1 MTDHLLHA
9 RLFNSGGELIAEGP
23 CWLDE
28 PAGRA
33 TLEPEREPGVIQK
46 ERGELSLELD
56 SGRIVAVSDSPMVF
70 RLGAGADGV
79 GSGGRRTMYRLSLI
93 DASTSLSTSASVAL
107 STGASAAPS
116 TGGVAAPVS
125 HAHDANAAGAAGEG
139 APAVPITSGRLP
151 ENGETP
157 AAS

>member
-9 RLFNSGGELIAEGP
+9 RLFNSGGELIAKGP

-28 PAGRA
+28 PTGRA
-33 TLEPEREPGVIQK
+33 TLEPEHEPGVIQK

-56 SGRIVAVSDSPMVF
+56 SGRTVAVSDSPMVF
-70 RLGAGADGV
+70 RLAAGADGD
-79 GSGGRRTMYRLSLI
+79 GGRRSLYRLSLI
-93 DASTSLSTSASVAL
+93 D
-107 STGASAAPS
+107 GAPAPI
-116 TGGVAAPVS
+116 S

-139 APAVPITSGRLP
+139 APAVPITSGRLR
-151 ENGETP
+151 ESGETP

>member
-56 SGRIVAVSDSPMVF
+56 SGRTVAVSESPMVF
-70 RLGAGADGV
+70 RLGEGADG
-79 GSGGRRTMYRLSLI
+79 GRRSLYRLSLI
-93 DASTSLSTSASVAL
+93 DTSTSLSTSASVEPSTSASAEL
-107 STGASAAPS
+107 STSGEPAPI
-116 TGGVAAPVS
+116 S

-139 APAVPITSGRLP
+139 APAVPITSGRLR

>member
-9 RLFNSGGELIAEGP
+9 RLYNDGGELIAEGP

-33 TLEPEREPGVIQK
+33 TLEPEHEPGVIQK
-46 ERGELSLELD
+46 ERGEFTLELD
-56 SGRIVAVSDSPMVF
+56 SGRSVAVSDKPMIF
-70 RLGAGADGV
+70 RLGSGADGV
-79 GSGGRRTMYRLSLI
+79 AVGGRRSMYRLRLLGGTGE
-93 DASTSLSTSASVAL
+93 ANEPLSQAQDTNE
-107 STGASAAPS
+107 
-116 TGGVAAPVS
+116 
-125 HAHDANAAGAAGEG
+125 AHDANAAGRVGEG
-139 APAVPITSGRLP
+139 SSAVPGSSGRLR

>member
-56 SGRIVAVSDSPMVF
+56 SGRTVAVSDSPMVF
-70 RLGAGADGV
+70 RIGAGADGA
-79 GSGGRRTMYRLSLI
+79 GGRRSLYRLSLI
-93 DASTSLSTSASVAL
+93 DTSLSTSGLERAD
-107 STGASAAPS
+107 
-116 TGGVAAPVS
+116 S

-139 APAVPITSGRLP
+139 APAVPITSGRLRG
-151 ENGETP
+151 NGETP

>member
-56 SGRIVAVSDSPMVF
+56 SGRTVAVSDSPMVF
-70 RLGAGADGV
+70 RLGAGADG
-79 GSGGRRTMYRLSLI
+79 GRRSLYRLSLI
-93 DASTSLSTSASVAL
+93 DASTSP
-107 STGASAAPS
+107 STGASAAPI
-116 TGGVAAPVS
+116 S

-139 APAVPITSGRLP
+139 APAVPITSGRLR

>member
-33 TLEPEREPGVIQK
+33 TLEPEREPGMIQK

-56 SGRIVAVSDSPMVF
+56 SGRTVAVSDSPMVF
-70 RLGAGADGV
+70 RLGAGEA
-79 GSGGRRTMYRLSLI
+79 GGRRSLYRLSLI
-93 DASTSLSTSASVAL
+93 DASAELSTSGLEKAN
-107 STGASAAPS
+107 
-116 TGGVAAPVS
+116 S
-125 HAHDANAAGAAGEG
+125 HAHDADAAGAAGEG

-151 ENGETP
+151 GKGETP

>member
-28 PAGRA
+28 AGGRA
-33 TLEPEREPGVIQK
+33 MLEPEREPGVIQK

-56 SGRIVAVSDSPMVF
+56 SGRTVAVSDSPLVF

-79 GSGGRRTMYRLSLI
+79 GGHRSLYRLNLI
-93 DASTSLSTSASVAL
+93 DASTPLSTD
-107 STGASAAPS
+107 AAAELGTS
-116 TGGVAAPVS
+116 GLEKADS
-125 HAHDANAAGAAGEG
+125 HAHDADAAGAAGEG
-139 APAVPITSGRLP
+139 APAVPITSERLP
-151 ENGETP
+151 GKGETP

>member
-9 RLFNSGGELIAEGP
+9 RLYNDGGELIAEGP

-33 TLEPEREPGVIQK
+33 TLEPEHEPGVIQK
-46 ERGELSLELD
+46 ERGQFTLELD
-56 SGRIVAVSDSPMVF
+56 SGRSVAVSDKPMIF
-70 RLGAGADGV
+70 RLGSGADGV
-79 GSGGRRTMYRLSLI
+79 SAGGRRSVYRLRLLGDSQDETLG
-93 DASTSLSTSASVAL
+93 DAQNKY
-107 STGASAAPS
+107 
-116 TGGVAAPVS
+116 
-125 HAHDANAAGAAGEG
+125 AHDANAAGGVGEG
-139 APAVPITSGRLP
+139 SPAVPGSSGRLR

>member
-33 TLEPEREPGVIQK
+33 TLEPEHEPGVIQK

-56 SGRIVAVSDSPMVF
+56 SGRTVAVSDSPMVF

-79 GSGGRRTMYRLSLI
+79 AAGGRRTMYRLSLI
-93 DASTSLSTSASVAL
+93 DTSASLSTSASAEL
-107 STGASAAPS
+107 STSGLEKA
-116 TGGVAAPVS
+116 GS

-139 APAVPITSGRLP
+139 APAVPITSGRLR
-151 ENGETP
+151 ESGETP

>member
-9 RLFNSGGELIAEGP
+9 RLFNTVGELIAEGP

-33 TLEPEREPGVIQK
+33 TLEPEHEPGVIQK
-46 ERGELSLELD
+46 ERGQFTLELD
-56 SGRIVAVSDSPMVF
+56 SGRSVAVSDKPMIF
-70 RLGAGADGV
+70 RLGSGADGV
-79 GSGGRRTMYRLSLI
+79 ATGGRRNMYRLQLLGDTNAEPPG
-93 DASTSLSTSASVAL
+93 DA
-107 STGASAAPS
+107 
-116 TGGVAAPVS
+116 
-125 HAHDANAAGAAGEG
+125 HINRAHDANAAGGVGEG
-139 APAVPITSGRLP
+139 SPAVPGPSERLR

>member
-28 PAGRA
+28 SAGRA

-56 SGRIVAVSDSPMVF
+56 SGRTVTVSDSPMVF

-79 GSGGRRTMYRLSLI
+79 DSGGRRSLYKLSLI
-93 DASTSLSTSASVAL
+93 SGLEKA
-107 STGASAAPS
+107 G
-116 TGGVAAPVS
+116 S
-125 HAHDANAAGAAGEG
+125 HAHDATAAGAAGEG
-139 APAVPITSGRLP
+139 APAVPITSERLR

>member
-9 RLFNSGGELIAEGP
+9 RLFNRGGELIAEGP

-28 PAGRA
+28 TAGRA

-56 SGRIVAVSDSPMVF
+56 SGRTVAVSDSPMVF
-70 RLGAGADGV
+70 RIRAGADGD
-79 GSGGRRTMYRLSLI
+79 GGRRSLYRLSLI
-93 DASTSLSTSASVAL
+93 DTSTSLSTS
-107 STGASAAPS
+107 GAPAP
-116 TGGVAAPVS
+116 TS

-139 APAVPITSGRLP
+139 APAVPITSGRLRG
-151 ENGETP
+151 NGETP

>member
-56 SGRIVAVSDSPMVF
+56 SGRTVAVSDSPIVF
-70 RLGAGADGV
+70 RLGSDADGF
-79 GSGGRRTMYRLSLI
+79 STGGRRSLYRLSLI
-93 DASTSLSTSASVAL
+93 DTPTPLSTDASAEPSTSGAVA
-107 STGASAAPS
+107 PI
-116 TGGVAAPVS
+116 S
-125 HAHDANAAGAAGEG
+125 HAHDANAAGAVGEG
-139 APAVPITSGRLP
+139 APAVPITSGRLRG
-151 ENGETP
+151 NGETP

>member
-56 SGRIVAVSDSPMVF
+56 SGRTVAVSDSPMVF
-70 RLGAGADGV
+70 RLGAGEA
-79 GSGGRRTMYRLSLI
+79 GGRRSLYRLSLI
-93 DASTSLSTSASVAL
+93 DTSLSTSGLEKAD
-107 STGASAAPS
+107 
-116 TGGVAAPVS
+116 S
-125 HAHDANAAGAAGEG
+125 HAHDADAAGAAGEG

-151 ENGETP
+151 GKGETP

>member
-28 PAGRA
+28 TAGRA

-56 SGRIVAVSDSPMVF
+56 SGRTVAVSNSPMVF

-79 GSGGRRTMYRLSLI
+79 GSGGRRSLYRLSLI
-93 DASTSLSTSASVAL
+93 DASTSLN
-107 STGASAAPS
+107 TGASAAPI
-116 TGGVAAPVS
+116 S

-139 APAVPITSGRLP
+139 APAVPITSGRLR

>member
-46 ERGELSLELD
+46 ERGVLSLELD
-56 SGRIVAVSDSPMVF
+56 SGRTVAVSDSPMVF
-70 RLGAGADGV
+70 RIRAGADGD
-79 GSGGRRTMYRLSLI
+79 GGRRSLYRLSLI
-93 DASTSLSTSASVAL
+93 SGLEQAD
-107 STGASAAPS
+107 
-116 TGGVAAPVS
+116 S

-139 APAVPITSGRLP
+139 APAVPITSGRLRG
-151 ENGETP
+151 NGETP

>member
-56 SGRIVAVSDSPMVF
+56 SGRTVAVSDSPMVF
-70 RLGAGADGV
+70 RLGAGADG
-79 GSGGRRTMYRLSLI
+79 GGRRRLYRLSLI
-93 DASTSLSTSASVAL
+93 DTSTSLSTS
-107 STGASAAPS
+107 GAQAPI
-116 TGGVAAPVS
+116 S

-139 APAVPITSGRLP
+139 APAVPITSGRLR

>member
-28 PAGRA
+28 LAGRA

-56 SGRIVAVSDSPMVF
+56 SGRTLAVSDSPMVF

-79 GSGGRRTMYRLSLI
+79 SGRRSLYRLSLI
-93 DASTSLSTSASVAL
+93 DTSTSLSTSASAEL
-107 STGASAAPS
+107 STSGLEKA
-116 TGGVAAPVS
+116 GS

-139 APAVPITSGRLP
+139 APAVPITSGRLR

>member
-28 PAGRA
+28 AAGRA

-56 SGRIVAVSDSPMVF
+56 SGRTVAVSDSPLVF
-70 RLGAGADGV
+70 RLEAGADGV
-79 GSGGRRTMYRLSLI
+79 SGRRSLYRLSLI
-93 DASTSLSTSASVAL
+93 DTSTSLSTSASAE
-107 STGASAAPS
+107 PS
-116 TGGVAAPVS
+116 TSGLEKAGS
-125 HAHDANAAGAAGEG
+125 QAHDANAAGAAGEG
-139 APAVPITSGRLP
+139 ANAVPITSGRLR

>member
-28 PAGRA
+28 AAGRA

-56 SGRIVAVSDSPMVF
+56 SGRTVAVSDSPMVF
-70 RLGAGADGV
+70 RLGAGAGGV
-79 GSGGRRTMYRLSLI
+79 GPGGRRSLYRLSLI
-93 DASTSLSTSASVAL
+93 DTSPSTSGLEKAD
-107 STGASAAPS
+107 
-116 TGGVAAPVS
+116 S

-139 APAVPITSGRLP
+139 APAVPITSGRLRG
-151 ENGETP
+151 NGETP

>member
-28 PAGRA
+28 AAGRA

-56 SGRIVAVSDSPMVF
+56 SGRTVAVSDSPMVF
-70 RLGAGADGV
+70 RPGAGEA
-79 GSGGRRTMYRLSLI
+79 GRRRSLYRLSLI
-93 DASTSLSTSASVAL
+93 DASTSLSTS
-107 STGASAAPS
+107 GAAAPI
-116 TGGVAAPVS
+116 S
-125 HAHDANAAGAAGEG
+125 HAHDADAAGAAGEG

-151 ENGETP
+151 GKGETP

>member
-28 PAGRA
+28 AAGRA

-56 SGRIVAVSDSPMVF
+56 SGRTVAVSDSPLVF
-70 RLGAGADGV
+70 RLGAGADGA
-79 GSGGRRTMYRLSLI
+79 GGRRSLYRLSLI
-93 DASTSLSTSASVAL
+93 DTSTSLSTS
-107 STGASAAPS
+107 GAAAPI
-116 TGGVAAPVS
+116 S
-125 HAHDANAAGAAGEG
+125 HAHDADAAGAAGEG

-151 ENGETP
+151 GKGETP